1 MSDAETTTS
10 RTGTERAEPPG
21 LTPDDHASTIWAI
34 VLAGAFIWFA
44 HFGLVYLVAEAACR
58 FDLLG
63 AEVAGLTVLSVVILA
78 STAVAVIAT
87 VVPTVMALRR
97 WRADPPDDAD
107 SSPGGLDH
115 PLERDR
121 ALAFVG
127 FILNLL
133 FIVAVLA
140 VGLPALVLAP
150 C

>member
-10 RTGTERAEPPG
+10 GTGTEPVEPPG
-21 LTPDDHASTIWAI
+21 LAPDDRASTIWLI

-58 FDLLG
+58 FDLLD
-63 AEVAGLTVLSVVILA
+63 AEVAGLTVLAIVILV
-78 STAVAVIAT
+78 STAIAVVAT
-87 VVPTVMALRR
+87 VIRAAMARRR
-97 WRADPPDDAD
+97 WRADPPDDAN

-133 FIVAVLA
+133 FIVAILA